1 MENLV
6 HQLENAFIRKGAY
19 EIVGALTK
27 GHTTLGVV
35 VIAVAV
41 IAAVFVF
48 KKVRTNAR

>member
-1 MENLV
+1 MESLV

-27 GHTTLGVV
+27 GHGTVGVI

-48 KKVRTNAR
+48 KKVRSNAR